1 MVQRG
6 KEDRLEIS
14 GFILERTARKM
25 KQAFQRL
32 LKDISAGITAD
43 QWVVLD
49 TLRKGDGL
57 SQFEISELVFKDP
70 PTLTRII
77 DLLCQKGLVKR
88 KAHAEDRR
96 RMQVF
101 LTESGNRLIQDLLPV
116 VREFRSRGWNNLSEE
131 ELHHLQRLLDRVFS
145 NFE

>member
-1 MVQRG
+1 MYNGDDQ
-6 KEDRLEIS
+6 RLELS

-32 LKDISAGITAD
+32 LKEMEAGITAD

-57 SQFEISELVFKDP
+57 SQFEIAELVYKDP

-77 DLLCQKGLVKR
+77 DLLCSKDLVR
-88 KAHAEDRR
+88 RETHADDRR
-96 RMQVF
+96 RMRVF
-101 LTESGNRLIQDLLPV
+101 LTDAGRRLIAELLPV
-116 VREFRSRGWNNLSEE
+116 VRSFREQGWNDLSADD
-131 ELHHLQRLLDRVFS
+131 LHQLKHILDRVFS